1 MKNPLVSVII
11 PNYNHALF
19 LEQRIESVLSQ
30 TYSNFEIIIMDD
42 KSTDNSIDVIQ
53 KYEDNEHVSHVVIN
67 QENSG
72 STFKQWKKG
81 FELSSGEL
89 IWIAESDD
97 ACSSELLQTL
107 VQEFEKDAECAIA
120 FCRSTKIDVNGNIIC
135 SDGLGSNLHMD
146 GRLFIRQYLCR
157 HNYIANASAAVF
169 RKDILHNIDWSFS
182 TYRGSGDWLAWIEIS
197 RHGNVSY
204 INKPMN
210 LFRIHG
216 SNTTAKLAYNGRGEI
231 EGASIYSFMRK
242 KKYIGFKE
250 EFRARISHIYTIKY
264 GKQHTFYDD
273 ETKKKLINAWRSN
286 VFIDFIDWTAY
297 IIHRIFGIN
306 IIKR

>member
-1 MKNPLVSVII
+1 MNNPLVSVII
-11 PNYNHALF
+11 PNYNHAKF
-19 LEQRIESVLSQ
+19 LDQRINSILSQ
-30 TYSNFEIIIMDD
+30 TYNNYEIIILDD
-42 KSTDNSIDVIQ
+42 KSSDNSIEVIQ
-53 KYEDNEHVSHVVIN
+53 KYRDDEHVSQIVIN
-67 QENSG
+67 EENSG

-81 FELSSGEL
+81 FELSHGEL

-97 ACSSELLQTL
+97 ACTPELLQTL
-107 VQEFEKDAECAIA
+107 VQEFEKDPQCAIA
-120 FCRSTKIDVNGNIIC
+120 FCRSTRIDVNGNFIY
-135 SDGLGSNLHMD
+135 SDGIEKDLHMN

-169 RKDILHNIDWSFS
+169 RKDILANIDWSFS

-197 RHGNVSY
+197 KHGNVAY

-231 EGASIYSFMRK
+231 EGAEIYSFMRK
-242 KKYIGFKE
+242 KRYIGFKE

-264 GKQHTFYDD
+264 GKQHTFYDN
-273 ETKKKLINAWRSN
+273 ETKKKLTNAWRTN
-286 VFIDFIDWTAY
+286 IIIEFIDWTAFQ
-297 IIHRIFGIN
+297 IHRIFGID